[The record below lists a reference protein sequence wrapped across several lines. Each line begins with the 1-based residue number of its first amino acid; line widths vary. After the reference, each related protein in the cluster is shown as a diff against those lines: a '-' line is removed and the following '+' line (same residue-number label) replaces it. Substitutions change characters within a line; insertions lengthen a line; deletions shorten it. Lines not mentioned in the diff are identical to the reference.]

1 MDVSSRGLPP
11 QLMDLSKGFSVGRLT
26 HSHRPQPQALDMTK
40 KPEWYHRQPQ
50 NCNPDLSS
58 PYRTSSLHPDLNQ
71 EQGSFMTSPLTP
83 GLDLYHDQVRSNLW
97 HSGFYEQSGDAGP
110 ESSGGEEEEE
120 EEEEDSDSDSDV
132 IFLVS
137 SAKEPLLCTSF
148 IQDNVTHI
156 VEPLSPAVSSLE
168 EGRGFYHLPQ
178 TVSSPSRDSSYT
190 EESSDSSMDIPIHHA
205 RPIVLLSD
213 LSAVYADQSPAEA
226 SSDDSDIMEVSVSRN
241 KNKLKEKKSKV
252 RETEKKTT
260 PKVQQSSRVRRT
272 PCIPPPFTPRRSLRR
287 QVKNNAVGL
296 YNESYDSDDVLDF
309 VARSS
314 SSDESIPPPKK
325 PQRMS
330 SRRSDNKG
338 ILNRDSV
345 TQEKSPSQS
354 PEREKTPQRKTV
366 DTKYISNSS
375 KSKSTPTIAKTERL
389 RVAKQ
394 NGLQSK
400 EEDACVKVNSVT
412 KRRKRKRKF
421 KQSGPPSLFPPIEPE
436 IALKY
441 AYRKKREKKLDDFS
455 PFVHMEKQACTVV
468 NFHEEEEEKNR
479 PATSQDVSGFVPTT
493 SCYNPG
499 RVSSDLKCDE
509 LLRCCLCGHTA
520 NDKSL
525 GDLHGPYHLAFSEGP
540 DSRTMLNGHPENN
553 AHAEEGNGF
562 QNKTTK
568 EIEAHA
574 NRTLNLEECWVH
586 EDCGV
591 WSTGVF
597 LVRGKLYGL
606 KEAAL
611 LAQQTICWCCQD
623 PGAIM
628 GCFQKGC
635 SRNFHFSCAVQS
647 GCVLNEENF
656 SMRCPDH
663 KIKPCVNRPH
673 LR

>member
-11 QLMDLSKGFSVGRLT
+11 LLMDLSKGFPVGCLT

-50 NCNPDLSS
+50 NCSPDLPSV
-58 PYRTSSLHPDLNQ
+58 YRPSSLRSDLNQ
-71 EQGSFMTSPLTP
+71 DPGSFMNSPLTP

-110 ESSGGEEEEE
+110 ESSGGEEED

-156 VEPLSPAVSSLE
+156 VEPLSPTVSSLE

-190 EESSDSSMDIPIHHA
+190 EESSDSSIDIPIHHA

-213 LSAVYADQSPAEA
+213 LSAVYADQSPGEA
-226 SSDDSDIMEVSVSRN
+226 SSDDSDIIEVSVSQS
-241 KNKLKEKKSKV
+241 KNKPKERKSNERDARKKASLKV
-252 RETEKKTT
+252 RQSPRRSSCDT
-260 PKVQQSSRVRRT
+260 P
-272 PCIPPPFTPRRSLRR
+272 PLTPRRNLRR
-287 QVKNNAVGL
+287 RVKNNAVGL

-314 SSDESIPPPKK
+314 SSDESIPPPKNS
-325 PQRMS
+325 QRMS
-330 SRRSDNKG
+330 SEVCNDRSS
-338 ILNRDSV
+338 RDST
-345 TQEKSPSQS
+345 TQEKSPSRS
-354 PEREKTPQRKTV
+354 PEREEPPQRKT
-366 DTKYISNSS
+366 KYTGS
-375 KSKSTPTIAKTERL
+375 KRKSTPTIDKAKKL
-389 RVAKQ
+389 RSAKQ
-394 NGLQSK
+394 NGVLSK
-400 EEDACVKVNSVT
+400 GEDASVKVKMAT

-421 KQSGPPSLFPPIEPE
+421 KQNGPPSLFPPIEPE
-436 IALKY
+436 LALKY
-441 AYRKKREKKLDDFS
+441 AYRKKRERKFDNFS
-455 PFVHMEKQACTVV
+455 PFVRMEKQACTVV
-468 NFHEEEEEKNR
+468 NYHEDEEKVRSR
-479 PATSQDVSGFVPTT
+479 PATSQNVTGFVPTT
-493 SCYNPG
+493 SCYNLG
-499 RVSSDLKCDE
+499 RIGADYKRDE
-509 LLRCCLCGHTA
+509 LLKCSLCGQTA
-520 NDKSL
+520 NVKSL
-525 GDLHGPYHLAFSEGP
+525 GDLYGPYYLAFSEAP
-540 DSRTMLNGHPENN
+540 ESRTMLNGHLENH
-553 AHAEEGNGF
+553 AHEEGSERQSKSPKADALENG
-562 QNKTTK
+562 TP
-568 EIEAHA
+568 
-574 NRTLNLEECWVH
+574 NLEECWVH

-591 WSTGVF
+591 WSMGVF

-611 LAQQTICWCCQD
+611 LAQQTICSCCQGT
-623 PGAIM
+623 GAIM

-647 GCVLNEENF
+647 GSVLNEDNF

-663 KIKPCVNRPH
+663 KNKPCVSRPH

>member
-1 MDVSSRGLPP
+1 MDVSSRGQPP
-11 QLMDLSKGFSVGRLT
+11 LLMDLSKGFSMGRLS

-50 NCNPDLSS
+50 NCSPDLPS
-58 PYRTSSLHPDLNQ
+58 PYRTSSLRPDLNQ
-71 EQGSFMTSPLTP
+71 DPGSFLNSPLTP

-110 ESSGGEEEEE
+110 ESSGGEE

-190 EESSDSSMDIPIHHA
+190 EESSDSSLDIPIHHA

-213 LSAVYADQSPAEA
+213 LGAVYADQSAAEA
-226 SSDDSDIMEVSVSRN
+226 SSDDSDIIEVSLPQS
-241 KNKLKEKKSKV
+241 KNKLCKKTNRSEVGKKSASKV
-252 RETEKKTT
+252 R
-260 PKVQQSSRVRRT
+260 QSSRVSRPSCDT
-272 PCIPPPFTPRRSLRR
+272 PSFTPRRSLRR
-287 QVKNNAVGL
+287 QVKNSAIGL

-309 VARSS
+309 VTRSS
-314 SSDESIPPPKK
+314 SSDESIPPPKNS
-325 PQRMS
+325 QRMS
-330 SRRSDNKG
+330 SKTSNNRSK
-338 ILNRDSV
+338 RDST
-345 TQEKSPSQS
+345 TQEKSPSRS
-354 PEREKTPQRKTV
+354 PEREAPPQSKTV
-366 DTKYISNSS
+366 YTKKIGN
-375 KSKSTPTIAKTERL
+375 KKKSTPTIAKAKKLRL
-389 RVAKQ
+389 QRQ
-394 NGLQSK
+394 NGIQSK
-400 EEDACVKVNSVT
+400 REDASVKAKTVT
-412 KRRKRKRKF
+412 KKRKRKRKF
-421 KQSGPPSLFPPIEPE
+421 KQNGPPSLFPPIEPE
-436 IALKY
+436 LALKY
-441 AYRKKREKKLDDFS
+441 AYRKKRERKFDSFS
-455 PFVHMEKQACTVV
+455 PFVHMEKKTCSVV
-468 NFHEEEEEKNR
+468 NYHEEEEKAQSR
-479 PATSQDVSGFVPTT
+479 PAISQDVTGFVPTT
-493 SCYNPG
+493 SCYNLG
-499 RVSSDLKCDE
+499 RVSAESKCDG
-509 LLRCCLCGHTA
+509 LLKCCLCGKTA
-520 NDKSL
+520 NAKSL
-525 GDLHGPYHLAFSEGP
+525 GDLHGPYCLAFSEGP
-540 DSRTMLNGHPENN
+540 DSRTVLNGHLENH
-553 AHAEEGNGF
+553 AHEEGHEF
-562 QNKTTK
+562 QNKSPK
-568 EIEAHA
+568 DSEALE
-574 NRTLNLEECWVH
+574 NENLNLEECWVH

-611 LAQQTICWCCQD
+611 LAQQTICSCCQD
-623 PGAIM
+623 TGAIM

-647 GCVLNEENF
+647 GCVLNEDNF

-663 KIKPCVNRPH
+663 KNKPCVNRPH

>member
-1 MDVSSRGLPP
+1 M
-11 QLMDLSKGFSVGRLT
+11 LMDLSKGFSVGRLT
-26 HSHRPQPQALDMTK
+26 RSHRPQPQALDMTK

-50 NCNPDLSS
+50 NCSPDLAS
-58 PYRTSSLHPDLNQ
+58 PYRTSSLRPDLNQ
-71 EQGSFMTSPLTP
+71 DPGTFMNSPLAP
-83 GLDLYHDQVRSNLW
+83 GLDLYRDQVRNNLW

-120 EEEEDSDSDSDV
+120 EEDDSDSDSDV

-156 VEPLSPAVSSLE
+156 VEPLSPAASSME

-213 LSAVYADQSPAEA
+213 LSAVYAEQSPAEA
-226 SSDDSDIMEVSVSRN
+226 SSDDSDVVEVSVSRSKKKTQN
-241 KNKLKEKKSKV
+241 DREAEKKPSSKV
-252 RETEKKTT
+252 RRG
-260 PKVQQSSRVRRT
+260 SRVRRT
-272 PCIPPPFTPRRSLRR
+272 PCETLPPLTPRRSLRR

-309 VARSS
+309 MARSS
-314 SSDESIPPPKK
+314 SSDESPPPPKNS
-325 PQRMS
+325 QRMS
-330 SRRSDNKG
+330 SRASNNNPDT
-338 ILNRDSV
+338 DS
-345 TQEKSPSQS
+345 TTRKKSPSRS
-354 PEREKTPQRKTV
+354 PERKEPPQSKTV
-366 DTKYISNSS
+366 YTKLIGN
-375 KSKSTPTIAKTERL
+375 KRKSTATVARAKKL

-394 NGLQSK
+394 NGIQSK
-400 EEDACVKVNSVT
+400 GNEAPVEVKTVT
-412 KRRKRKRKF
+412 KRRKKKRKF
-421 KQSGPPSLFPPIEPE
+421 QQSGPPSMFPNIEPE
-436 IALKY
+436 LKLKY
-441 AYRKKREKKLDDFS
+441 GYRKKRERKFDSFS
-455 PFVHMEKQACTVV
+455 PFVHMGEQTCTVV
-468 NFHEEEEEKNR
+468 NYHEEEEAAQSR
-479 PATSQDVSGFVPTT
+479 PAPSQNTSGFVPTT
-493 SCYNPG
+493 SCYNLG
-499 RVSSDLKCDE
+499 RVSPEFKCDE
-509 LLRCCLCGHTA
+509 FLKCCLCDQTA
-520 NDKSL
+520 NAKRL
-525 GDLHGPYHLAFSEGP
+525 GDLHGPYYPAASEGAEA
-540 DSRTMLNGHPENN
+540 RTMLNGLHEN
-553 AHAEEGNGF
+553 HAGKEGSEF
-562 QNKTTK
+562 QNKSLKGDEGLENGTVD
-568 EIEAHA
+568 
-574 NRTLNLEECWVH
+574 LEECWVH

-611 LAQQTICWCCQD
+611 LARQTICSCCQQT
-623 PGAIM
+623 GAIM

-647 GCVLNEENF
+647 GCVLNEDNF

-663 KIKPCVNRPH
+663 KNKPCVSRPH